1 MILPYILTI
10 VIRDKFITNEENDAK
25 NLIQGMDECECYQL
39 LITKI
44 VSHAVMQY
52 GQWKSS
58 FNNIVIITMLAQ
70 DCLYIEQF
78 FMLEKHLQLWRPET
92 TLSLPQS

>member
-10 VIRDKFITNEENDAK
+10 VIRDKFVTNEENDAK

-52 GQWKSS
+52 GQ
-58 FNNIVIITMLAQ
+58 
-70 DCLYIEQF
+70 
-78 FMLEKHLQLWRPET
+78 
-92 TLSLPQS
+92 

>member
-1 MILPYILTI
+1 MILPWILTI

-44 VSHAVMQY
+44 VSHAVMQH

-58 FNNIVIITMLAQ
+58 FNYYVGT
-70 DCLYIEQF
+70 
-78 FMLEKHLQLWRPET
+78 R
-92 TLSLPQS
+92 LSLYWTMFHVRETFTVVEAWNDFISPTIIG